1 MRSFGFKHFRKF
13 EDFPPIDLGS
23 INVLVGPNNSGKST
37 FIKALRLM
45 CFNLG
50 RKYKYDFPFYKE
62 FYFPEWTQG
71 FKHYIPH
78 FVPNGDMEF
87 FASFDE
93 FSFKMVLDNKSV
105 FDSPKDRT
113 EKIKLKS
120 IEFCFYKFEM
130 NASYLFNEN
139 NEGTL
144 SISFSADKIKEK
156 CNKKS
161 WACFYDKAQEY
172 IKDKTGSIEFEL
184 TADKEC
190 KSLLRLG
197 KHILVS
203 FPTSNTDNNE
213 RNKLNE
219 GERQLLD
226 FLFNDLAEYVL
237 PVGEY
242 HLISDIPAEGV
253 PTDIIINGKKDNS
266 DNTKPI
272 LDFYEL
278 DDSSK
283 TKVCEWMYRF
293 GICEEVKVERI
304 ETNIYRAEAKTNSTW
319 QPLGVLG
326 KGSRHLFSLF
336 VNLILSL
343 NYSKHFIIFIEEPEQ
358 NLHPALQSKLADLI
372 FEVFESA
379 KVKPTMIIE
388 THSEYLIRRLQ
399 VLVSDKVSNHHED
412 IDKINT
418 DVKVYYFPENGIP
431 YSMDFC
437 PSGHFEKQFGTGF
450 FDEAGKQYKTILLKS
465 I

>member
-37 FIKALRLM
+37 FIKALEIM

-78 FVPNGDMEF
+78 FAPNGDMEF

-105 FDSPKDRT
+105 FDSPKERI

-120 IEFCFYKFEM
+120 IEFCFDKFEM
-130 NASYLFNEN
+130 TALYLFNEN

-144 SISFSADKIKEK
+144 SISFSADKIKETCEK
-156 CNKKS
+156 QVRGS
-161 WACFYDKAQEY
+161 WSRIYEKAQEY
-172 IKDKTGSIEFEL
+172 IRDKTGSIEFEL
-184 TADKEC
+184 TAGNEDNN
-190 KSLLRLG
+190 
-197 KHILVS
+197 IP
-203 FPTSNTDNNE
+203 PTSNEDHDESKKSNDGK
-213 RNKLNE
+213 RQILNV
-219 GERQLLD
+219 
-226 FLFNDLAEYVL
+226 LFNELAEYVMQI
-237 PVGEY
+237 GEY
-242 HLISDIPAEGV
+242 HLISDIPAEEV
-253 PTDIIINGKKDNS
+253 PTDIIINGKNDNS

-283 TKVCEWMYRF
+283 TKVCEWMSNF

-304 ETNIYRAEAKTNSTW
+304 EINIYRAEAKTNGTW
-319 QPLGVLG
+319 QPLCVLG

-336 VNLILSL
+336 VNLNLSL
-343 NYSKHFIIFIEEPEQ
+343 IHNNHFIIFIEEPEQ

-372 FEVFESA
+372 FEVYENA
-379 KVKPTMIIE
+379 KIKPTMIIE

-399 VLVSDKVSNHHED
+399 VLVSDHHED
-412 IDKINT
+412 IDKINN
-418 DVKVYYFPENGIP
+418 DVKVYYFPERGIP
-431 YSMDFC
+431 YSMNFC
-437 PSGHFEKQFGTGF
+437 PSGHFEKQFGPGF

>member
-13 EDFPPIDLGS
+13 EDFPPIDLGF

-37 FIKALRLM
+37 FIKALMLM

-71 FKHYIPH
+71 FKHNIPH

-105 FDSPKDRT
+105 FDSPKERI

-120 IEFCFYKFEM
+120 IEFCFDRFEM
-130 NASYLFNEN
+130 TALYLFNEN

-144 SISFSADKIKEK
+144 SISFSADKIKETCEK
-156 CNKKS
+156 QVRRS
-161 WACFYDKAQEY
+161 RARIYEKAQEY
-172 IKDKTGSIEFEL
+172 IKDKTGTIEFEL
-184 TADKEC
+184 AYVNEDNNIN
-190 KSLLRLG
+190 R
-197 KHILVS
+197 S
-203 FPTSNTDNNE
+203 FISPTSNEDHDE
-213 RNKLNE
+213 K
-219 GERQLLD
+219 RQLLNV
-226 FLFNDLAEYVL
+226 LFNELAECLVRNR
-237 PVGEY
+237 EY
-242 HLISDIPAEGV
+242 HLISDIPAEEV
-253 PTDIIINGKKDNS
+253 PADIIINGKKDKS

-278 DDSSK
+278 DDSLK
-283 TKVCEWMYRF
+283 TKVCEWLSSF

-304 ETNIYRAEAKTNSTW
+304 ETNIYMAEAKTNGIW

-343 NYSKHFIIFIEEPEQ
+343 NYNSHSIIFIEEPEQ

-372 FEVFESA
+372 FEVFETA
-379 KVKPTMIIE
+379 NVKPTLIIE
-388 THSEYLIRRLQ
+388 THSEYLLRRLQ
-399 VLVSDKVSNHHED
+399 VLVSERVSNRHED
-412 IDKINT
+412 IEKINA

-437 PSGHFEKQFGTGF
+437 PSGHFEKQFGSGF